1 MKHDPDVHRRRSF
14 RLRGYDYSAAGAY
27 FVTLCV
33 YGRECLLGDIRNSE
47 MVLND
52 AGNAVREWWQG
63 VSDHFVN
70 VHLDE
75 FMIMP
80 NHFHGIVVITD
91 AGTEITRPLLKNDE
105 TAGITPDSPE
115 YVGAGSPRPLLNST
129 NMNRGGAILM
139 NQGGE
144 TPPLPTLGQIIG
156 YFKYQSTK
164 QTNQMR
170 GNPGCPVWQRNYYER
185 VIRDERELDAA
196 RKYIL
201 ENPIKWDLDRE
212 NPTNV
217 PRP

>member
-1 MKHDPDVHRRRSF
+1 MKHDPDVHHRRSV

-27 FVTLCV
+27 FVTICV
-33 YGRECLLGDIRNSE
+33 HGRECLLGEIRNSE

-63 VSDHFVN
+63 VPDHFVN

-75 FMIMP
+75 FIIMP
-80 NHFHGIVVITD
+80 NHFHGIVVIT
-91 AGTEITRPLLKNDE
+91 N
-105 TAGITPDSPE
+105 
-115 YVGAGSPRPLLNST
+115 VWAGSPRPPLNST
-129 NMNRGGAILM
+129 NMNQGGETPQ

-144 TPPLPTLGQIIG
+144 TPPLRTLGQIIG

-164 QTNQMR
+164 QINQMR
-170 GNPGCPVWQRNYYER
+170 KNPGCPVWQRNYYER
-185 VIRDERELDAA
+185 VIRDERELDDA
-196 RKYIL
+196 RKYIV